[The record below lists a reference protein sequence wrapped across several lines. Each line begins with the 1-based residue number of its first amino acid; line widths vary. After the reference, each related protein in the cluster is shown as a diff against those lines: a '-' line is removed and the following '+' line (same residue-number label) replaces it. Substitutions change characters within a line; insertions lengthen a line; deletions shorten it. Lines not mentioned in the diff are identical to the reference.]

1 MSRRGQFIVFEGIDG
16 SGKSTQ
22 IALLAEKMRNCGI
35 QVAATCEPS
44 DGAIGKLLREVLRG
58 EVKTN
63 DEAIAALFLADRMDH
78 IRREKDG
85 LLAMLDRGITV
96 LCDRYYFSSY
106 AYHSVTMDMDWVIE
120 ANALAANRLRPD
132 VTLFLDI
139 SAEESYARITQNRGT
154 VELFE
159 KKERLEATRKKYLEA
174 FAKQKQKEKVIII
187 DASRSVEAIAEE
199 IWSVFAL

>member
-1 MSRRGQFIVFEGIDG
+1 MNRKGKFIAFEGIDG

-22 IALLAEKMRNCGI
+22 IALLAEKMRKCGK

-44 DGAIGKLLREVLRG
+44 EGEIGKLLRRVLSSQ
-58 EVKTN
+58 VKTN

-78 IRREKDG
+78 IRREDDG

-106 AYHSVTMDMDWVIE
+106 AYHSVTMDMDWVIA
-120 ANALAANRLRPD
+120 ANELAAARLRPD
-132 VTLFLDI
+132 VTLFFDI
-139 SAEESYARITQNRGT
+139 SAEESYARITADRDT

-159 KKERLEATRKKYLEA
+159 KKERLEATREKYFEA
-174 FAKQKQKEKVIII
+174 FKRQKQKEKIIII
-187 DASRSVEAIAEE
+187 DASRSIEAVAEE
-199 IWSVFAL
+199 VWSVLC